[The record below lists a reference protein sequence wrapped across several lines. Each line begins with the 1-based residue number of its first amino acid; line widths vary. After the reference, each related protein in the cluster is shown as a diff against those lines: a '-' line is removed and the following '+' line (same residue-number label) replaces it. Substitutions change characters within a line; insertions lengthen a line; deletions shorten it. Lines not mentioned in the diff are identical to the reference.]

1 MKRHSWCE
9 GYLYDRLLTPLADW
23 LIRLIVDLVPAS
35 SRTLEIGCGPGELAC
50 RMGRKCTQVT
60 AIDISERMIAYAKR
74 KKEDM
79 GIGNVDFFCLPA
91 AEIKDKVNGIFDYA
105 IASLCLHEMCPE
117 ERAEAV
123 RNCMDKC
130 GKMII
135 ADYRAPF
142 PKSIVAFGNNIM
154 EVLGGPRHHRN
165 FRNWQSAGGID
176 GFVEAVGLERIKE
189 IEWRDLCGK
198 IIVVAR

>member
-91 AEIKDKVNGIFDYA
+91 AEIKDKVNGIVLNTFAAGKSRSRSELHGQVWKDDHSRLPST
-105 IASLCLHEMCPE
+105 IPQEHRSLWQQYHGSTGRSAAPQKFQKLA
-117 ERAEAV
+117 ER
-123 RNCMDKC
+123 
-130 GKMII
+130 G
-135 ADYRAPF
+135 
-142 PKSIVAFGNNIM
+142 
-154 EVLGGPRHHRN
+154 
-165 FRNWQSAGGID
+165 
-176 GFVEAVGLERIKE
+176 
-189 IEWRDLCGK
+189 RDRWLCRSSW
-198 IIVVAR
+198 A